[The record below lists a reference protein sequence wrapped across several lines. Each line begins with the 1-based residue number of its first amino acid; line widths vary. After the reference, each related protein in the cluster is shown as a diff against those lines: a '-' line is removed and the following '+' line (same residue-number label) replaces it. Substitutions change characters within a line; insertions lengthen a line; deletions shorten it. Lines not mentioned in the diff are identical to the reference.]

1 TCALPIYDFE
11 PLAFQKG
18 SEALSDDYVVV
29 GEEYP
34 GRHVTSFSGTTTL
47 SVVPLPGLESIE
59 SVPPRLA
66 ARSLMPISP
75 SPWLCVCAD
84 RALASKPHPLS
95 AIEQTSASG
104 WRTRRTTAWVACAC
118 LIIFV
123 SASCTIRYTA
133 VSTGPGRRLPI
144 EAVTKIGRA
153 SCRERVED

>member
-1 TCALPIYDFE
+1 MTVGRLGDDFE
-11 PLAFQKG
+11 PFAFQKG

-75 SPWLCVCAD
+75 SPWICVCAD

-95 AIEQTSASG
+95 AIVQASACGCPSR
-104 WRTRRTTAWVACAC
+104 WTTAWVACRW
-118 LIIFV
+118 LIIV
-123 SASCTIRYTA
+123 
-133 VSTGPGRRLPI
+133 
-144 EAVTKIGRA
+144 GRA
-153 SCRERVED
+153 SCP